1 MATYYRDPDQ
11 RDEIIQALQRL
22 EANPGLLD
30 RARNRY
36 NDPPPPYSSGETTAA
51 PSPGPRPL
59 FEPDPRLQQK
69 EDRWQSA
76 PESQFHSQCSR
87 ERERLIYQLE
97 RRRDGRR
104 QTLPYDHNIKVSNL
118 QWGGEYSAN
127 AANNVRSRWIEQGI
141 WNDDWGSQPGW
152 PKVPGTAYPTPFW
165 AHEDRP
171 NPFVP
176 QKLEE
181 PQLLFNTTGD
191 LFGNNTHADHPQS
204 PQGIAEDQESETQ
217 RDISASRPY
226 YQFVYQVSKEC
237 EWIRDEADYA
247 RPGEPIDV
255 NAAAHKSI
263 KQLWQKSKIWDPQWR
278 EMPGM
283 KWMYE
288 EPAEDEIDSSA
299 GGSQPSLTSNHA
311 QYESNSSVD
320 NSPPVPPSNP
330 PQYEAAMRAAPPAQP
345 PHNRSIFDQA
355 IRPTHSNNN
364 SNNNLLAL
372 ASAEP
377 PVARGFF
384 GGRAADNNDLFAP
397 RPIEAS
403 TEQTSE
409 APPTGRSIP
418 ENAPEPA
425 HDSNG
430 VAPESIQ
437 APTGQREG
445 IPAEMKKQS
454 NQVSQVPEDTIEGPK
469 NVDDHILRRVRS
481 SKITKPSKA
490 TGPRTTRRQQRR
502 KQDLIK
508 SIAIANTEGLN
519 EFSSKQGDNADA
531 NSHAPQPPRRSS
543 RIAAKDAN
551 ANDATGSVVEAE
563 AAKGIRQKRGAN
575 LSKPASSSRVPKSLK
590 PQGIIKTRYQV
601 GPKARKARQT

>member
-1 MATYYRDPDQ
+1 MATYYRNPDQ
-11 RDEIIQALQRL
+11 RDEIIEALQRL

-30 RARNRY
+30 RSRNRY
-36 NDPPPPYSSGETTAA
+36 NDPPPPYSSGKTTEA
-51 PSPGPRPL
+51 PSPGFHR
-59 FEPDPRLQQK
+59 RLDEFDARLEKKQ
-69 EDRWQSA
+69 ERWQSS
-76 PESQFHSQCSR
+76 PESQYHSQCNR
-87 ERERLIYQLE
+87 ERERLSYQQE

-104 QTLPYDHNIKVSNL
+104 QTLPYDQNIKIDQF
-118 QWGGEYSAN
+118 QWAGELGAN
-127 AANNVRSRWIEQGI
+127 AANNVRCRWIEQGI
-141 WNDDWGSQPGW
+141 WNDEWGSQPGW

-171 NPFVP
+171 NPFAP
-176 QKLEE
+176 QRREE
-181 PQLLFNTTGD
+181 PQLLFNLTGD
-191 LFGNNTHADHPQS
+191 LFGNTDTDQPQS
-204 PQGIAEDQESETQ
+204 PQGIAEDPESEPQ
-217 RDISASRPY
+217 RDTSASRPY
-226 YQFVYQVSKEC
+226 YQFVYQVSQEC

-263 KQLWQKSKIWDPQWR
+263 KQFWQKSKIWDPQWE

-299 GGSQPSLTSNHA
+299 GGSQPSLPSNHA

-320 NSPPVPPSNP
+320 NSPPVPPSN

-355 IRPTHSNNN
+355 IRPTH

-397 RPIEAS
+397 RPMEAS

-425 HDSNG
+425 HDSNS
-430 VAPESIQ
+430 VAPESIE

-445 IPAEMKKQS
+445 APAEMKESK
-454 NQVSQVPEDTIEGPK
+454 QVSQVLGDTIEEPK

-481 SKITKPSKA
+481 SKITKPGKA
-490 TGPRTTRRQQRR
+490 TGPRTTRRQQRP

-508 SIAIANTEGLN
+508 SIAIASTEGLN

-543 RIAAKDAN
+543 RIAAKDAD

-563 AAKGIRQKRGAN
+563 ATKGIRQKRGAN